1 MPFSSIIIIIVI
13 IIIIIITIV
22 VSSKYGSFTLEI
34 KLWEYW
40 TLPKFTAFRELF
52 C

>member
-1 MPFSSIIIIIVI
+1 MPFSSTIIIIV

-22 VSSKYGSFTLEI
+22 VSSKYGSFKLEI